1 MGTMINPFPHDPDC
15 SAIWTMLVERD
26 IDAFLARDWV
36 MVEDDFIAEGFFGLH
51 ARFKPRPDDWIM
63 AFPELARYRDEWL
76 RQANETANVAYAEPL
91 RPAIFRATD
100 LSVIDIVGERAV
112 ARKKFNGVI
121 ARVDGGSENLDW
133 QTLYFCAKRD
143 DAWKITSLVGYLPRL
158 LGEDNLSTV
167 YMDHVRLTPKRG
179 A

>member
-1 MGTMINPFPHDPDC
+1 MVIVVAAASERGSYGHDDQSFPHDPDC

-26 IDAFLARDWV
+26 IDAFLARDWA

-51 ARFKPRPDDWIM
+51 ARFKPRPGDWIM
-63 AFPELARYRDEWL
+63 PFPELPRYRDEWL
-76 RQANETANVAYAEPL
+76 RQANEMANVAYAEPL

-133 QTLYFCAKRD
+133 QTLFFAPSAMTR
-143 DAWKITSLVGYLPRL
+143 GRL
-158 LGEDNLSTV
+158 RALSAICG
-167 YMDHVRLTPKRG
+167 LW
-179 A
+179 

>member
-1 MGTMINPFPHDPDC
+1 MGTMINPFPHDRDC

-26 IDAFLARDWV
+26 IDAFLARDWA

-100 LSVIDIVGERAV
+100 LSVIDIVGERADR
-112 ARKKFNGVI
+112 A
-121 ARVDGGSENLDW
+121 
-133 QTLYFCAKRD
+133 
-143 DAWKITSLVGYLPRL
+143 
-158 LGEDNLSTV
+158 
-167 YMDHVRLTPKRG
+167 
-179 A
+179 